1 MAVVGESGVGVQVG
15 VPIGESLVY
24 VGQEAGRVMLRRFVG
39 RMGNAVDCG
48 GAVGGGVGELQGV
61 AAGVRVVHYSAS
73 VGTKIK
79 VA

>member
-1 MAVVGESGVGVQVG
+1 VVGSVGDGEFGVGRDVEGFDMAVVGESGVGVQVG

-48 GAVGGGVGELQGV
+48 GAVGG
-61 AAGVRVVHYSAS
+61 
-73 VGTKIK
+73 
-79 VA
+79 